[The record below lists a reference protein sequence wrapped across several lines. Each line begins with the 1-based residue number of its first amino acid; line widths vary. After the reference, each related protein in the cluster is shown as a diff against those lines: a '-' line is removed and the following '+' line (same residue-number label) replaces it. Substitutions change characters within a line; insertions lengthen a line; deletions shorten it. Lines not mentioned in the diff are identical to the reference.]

1 MQSTHLLWFYFPLP
15 LFFFL
20 FRLIIEFFAE
30 EKIRM
35 FSLLWHTLFVHIALF
50 SIGAV
55 SVRAAAWNSI
65 TLTAT
70 PDMIWG
76 SKVFLEIST
85 QDKPCMSCL
94 SLWSNIQLM
103 KIPSEMEVVLRYQL
117 FVHCLHCQLFIPF
130 KLFYTAETVA
140 CLPIY
145 IVREVACCS
154 CCMGWCAFE

>member
-15 LFFFL
+15 LFLFL

-35 FSLLWHTLFVHIALF
+35 FSILWHTLFVHIALF

-55 SVRAAAWNSI
+55 SVGAAAWNSI

-76 SKVFLEIST
+76 SKFFWKSR
-85 QDKPCMSCL
+85 PCMSCL

-145 IVREVACCS
+145 IVREGKNAI
-154 CCMGWCAFE
+154 CMGWCAFE